1 MVAGFL
7 FLASIGSLVLASV
20 ALGPPIVQELGR
32 RRAYARLGPF
42 AGRRV
47 DALRPRERDHATR
60 LVRELTGGDAAPG
73 EAVWWIWRLPES
85 DGDRLVVFEA
95 GEVGSWVGGTTYGFD
110 TLATVHVLG
119 PGGSRLSRATFDAGW
134 LFTPDGVSLAR
145 RDGRGPWVLEIASE
159 PDAVGAVSRQFYSL
173 AGDELVLVRIED
185 HDGAP
190 SRVVLG
196 PDRIGPAFPE
206 RSEDEW
212 ERAIVSG
219 DWAETLRSLLWL
231 TAVRRVDDGR
241 AARVRARAKVARALE
256 RYASEGD
263 VWVRDGAK
271 LALAK

>member
-1 MVAGFL
+1 VG
-7 FLASIGSLVLASV
+7 LASIGCLVVASV
-20 ALGPPIVQELGR
+20 VLGPPIVHELGH
-32 RRAYARLGPF
+32 RRAYARLQAF

-47 DALRPRERDHATR
+47 DSLRPRERDLATR
-60 LVRELTGGDAAPG
+60 LVSELEGEPAPG
-73 EAVWWIWRLPES
+73 EAVWWIWRLPAS

-95 GEVGSWVGGTTYGFD
+95 GDGGPWVGGTSYGWD

-119 PGGSRLSRATFDAGW
+119 PGGTRLARATFDAGW

-159 PDAVGAVSRQFYSL
+159 PDAVGAVSRQFYSFS
-173 AGDELVLVRIED
+173 GDELVLVRLED

-196 PDRIGPAFPE
+196 PDRIGPPFPE
-206 RSEDEW
+206 RSDDEW

-219 DWAETLRSLLWL
+219 DWAETQRSLLWL
-231 TAVRRVDDGR
+231 SSVRRVDDGH

-256 RYASEGD
+256 RYAAEGD